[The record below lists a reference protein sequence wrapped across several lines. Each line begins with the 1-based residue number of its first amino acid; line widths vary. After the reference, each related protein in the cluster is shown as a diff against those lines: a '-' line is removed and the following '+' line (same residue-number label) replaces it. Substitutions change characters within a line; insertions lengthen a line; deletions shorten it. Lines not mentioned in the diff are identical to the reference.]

1 MFLPSPKY
9 LEIQNLLLQRIKNGD
24 YQEGQLIPKEVDL
37 AEQLNVSRPTVRHAI
52 RNLVQA
58 GYLER
63 RKKRGTIVT
72 QTKIKQQFT
81 HVIESYNTEIQNNG
95 LVAKTQVLNFSTEK
109 ASDEVTEALTIKPNT
124 EVYKLVRLRSA
135 DNKPVVFVVTYLP
148 IAQLPDLQKIDFT
161 HHSLYSEL
169 AKAGLEI
176 THVSR
181 KIEVHPATEEE
192 AQLLETD
199 IKAPIFYF
207 HTIGFTKDHRA
218 LEYSIAS
225 YRGDLNYF
233 MVEIDKH

>member
-1 MFLPSPKY
+1 MPSPKY

-109 ASDEVTEALTIKPNT
+109 ANDEVAEALTIKPNT

-135 DNKPVVFVVTYLP
+135 DNKPVVFVITYLP

-181 KIEVHPATEEE
+181 KIEVHPATKEE

>member
-1 MFLPSPKY
+1 LFLPSPKY

-109 ASDEVTEALTIKPNT
+109 ANDEVAEALTIKPNT

-135 DNKPVVFVVTYLP
+135 DNKPVVFVITYLP

>member
-1 MFLPSPKY
+1 MPSPKY

-24 YQEGQLIPKEVDL
+24 YQEGQLIPKEIDL

-109 ASDEVTEALTIKPNT
+109 ASEEVAEALTIKPNT

-148 IAQLPDLQKIDFT
+148 IAQLSDLQKIDFT

>member
-1 MFLPSPKY
+1 MPSPKY

-24 YQEGQLIPKEVDL
+24 YQEGQLIPKEIDL

-52 RNLVQA
+52 RNLVQG

-81 HVIESYNTEIQNNG
+81 HLIESYNTEIQNNG

-109 ASDEVTEALTIKPNT
+109 ASDEVAEALTIKPNT

>member
-1 MFLPSPKY
+1 MPSPKY

-24 YQEGQLIPKEVDL
+24 YQEGQLIPKEIDL

-52 RNLVQA
+52 RNLVQG

>member
-1 MFLPSPKY
+1 MPSPKY

-52 RNLVQA
+52 RNLVQG

>member
-1 MFLPSPKY
+1 MPSPKY

-24 YQEGQLIPKEVDL
+24 YQEGQLIPKEIDL

-52 RNLVQA
+52 RNLVQG

-109 ASDEVTEALTIKPNT
+109 ASNEVAEALTIKPNT

>member
-1 MFLPSPKY
+1 MPSPKY

-109 ASDEVTEALTIKPNT
+109 ASDEVAEALTIKPNT

-148 IAQLPDLQKIDFT
+148 IAQLSDLQKIDFT

-181 KIEVHPATEEE
+181 KIEVHPAMEEE

>member
-1 MFLPSPKY
+1 MPSPKY

-81 HVIESYNTEIQNNG
+81 HVIESYNTEIQNHG
-95 LVAKTQVLNFSTEK
+95 LAAKTQVLNFSTEK
-109 ASDEVTEALTIKPNT
+109 ASDEVAEALTIKPNT

-135 DNKPVVFVVTYLP
+135 DIKPVVFVVTYLP

-169 AKAGLEI
+169 AKAALEI
-176 THVSR
+176 THVSP
-181 KIEVHPATEEE
+181 KIEVHPAMEEE
-192 AQLLETD
+192 AQLLKTD

>member
-1 MFLPSPKY
+1 MLSPKY

-24 YQEGQLIPKEVDL
+24 YQEGQLIPKEIDL

-52 RNLVQA
+52 RNLVQG

-109 ASDEVTEALTIKPNT
+109 ASNEVAEALTIKPNT

>member
-1 MFLPSPKY
+1 MPSPKY

-24 YQEGQLIPKEVDL
+24 YQEGQLIPKEVAL

-52 RNLVQA
+52 RNLVQG

-109 ASDEVTEALTIKPNT
+109 ANDEVAEALTIKPNT

-135 DNKPVVFVVTYLP
+135 DNKPVVFVITYLP

>member
-1 MFLPSPKY
+1 
-9 LEIQNLLLQRIKNGD
+9 
-24 YQEGQLIPKEVDL
+24 
-37 AEQLNVSRPTVRHAI
+37 
-52 RNLVQA
+52 
-58 GYLER
+58 
-63 RKKRGTIVT
+63 
-72 QTKIKQQFT
+72 
-81 HVIESYNTEIQNNG
+81 
-95 LVAKTQVLNFSTEK
+95 
-109 ASDEVTEALTIKPNT
+109 NT

>member
-1 MFLPSPKY
+1 MPSPKY

-52 RNLVQA
+52 RNLVQG

-109 ASDEVTEALTIKPNT
+109 ANDEVAEALTIKPNT

-135 DNKPVVFVVTYLP
+135 DNKPVVFVITYLP
-148 IAQLPDLQKIDFT
+148 ITQLPDLQKIDFT

>member
-1 MFLPSPKY
+1 MPSPKY

-95 LVAKTQVLNFSTEK
+95 LIAKTQVLNFSTEK
-109 ASDEVTEALTIKPNT
+109 ASDEVAEALTIKPNT

-135 DNKPVVFVVTYLP
+135 DNKPVVFVVTYLT

>member
-1 MFLPSPKY
+1 MPSPKY

-109 ASDEVTEALTIKPNT
+109 ASEEVAEALTIKPNT

-148 IAQLPDLQKIDFT
+148 IAQLSDLQKIDFT

-192 AQLLETD
+192 AQLLKTD

>member
-1 MFLPSPKY
+1 MPSPKY

-52 RNLVQA
+52 RNLVQG

-109 ASDEVTEALTIKPNT
+109 ASDEVAEALTIKPNT

>member
-1 MFLPSPKY
+1 MPSPKY

-109 ASDEVTEALTIKPNT
+109 ANDEVAEALTIKPNT

-148 IAQLPDLQKIDFT
+148 IAQLSDLQKIDFT

>member
-109 ASDEVTEALTIKPNT
+109 ASDEVAEALTIKPNT

-135 DNKPVVFVVTYLP
+135 DNKPVVFVITYLP

>member
-24 YQEGQLIPKEVDL
+24 YQEGQLIPKEVNL

-109 ASDEVTEALTIKPNT
+109 ASDEVAEALTIKPNT

-148 IAQLPDLQKIDFT
+148 IAQLSDLQKIDFT

>member
-1 MFLPSPKY
+1 MPSPKY
-9 LEIQNLLLQRIKNGD
+9 LEIQNLLLQCIKNGD

-109 ASDEVTEALTIKPNT
+109 ASDEVAEALTIKPNT

-148 IAQLPDLQKIDFT
+148 IAQLSDLQKIDFT
-161 HHSLYSEL
+161 HYSLYSEL

>member
-1 MFLPSPKY
+1 MPSPKY

-24 YQEGQLIPKEVDL
+24 YQEGQLIPKEIDL

-52 RNLVQA
+52 RNLVQG

-63 RKKRGTIVT
+63 RKKSGTIVT

-109 ASDEVTEALTIKPNT
+109 ASDEVAEALTIKPNT

>member
-1 MFLPSPKY
+1 MPSPKY

-63 RKKRGTIVT
+63 KKKRGTIVT

-109 ASDEVTEALTIKPNT
+109 ANDEVAEALTIKPNT
-124 EVYKLVRLRSA
+124 EAYKLVRLRSA
-135 DNKPVVFVVTYLP
+135 DNKPVVFVITYLP

>member
-1 MFLPSPKY
+1 MPSPKY

-109 ASDEVTEALTIKPNT
+109 ASDEVAEALTIKPNT

-135 DNKPVVFVVTYLP
+135 DNKPVVFVITYLP

-192 AQLLETD
+192 AQLLKTD

>member
-1 MFLPSPKY
+1 MPSPKY

-37 AEQLNVSRPTVRHAI
+37 AEQLNVSRPTVRHAS

-109 ASDEVTEALTIKPNT
+109 ASDEVAEALTIKPNT

>member
-24 YQEGQLIPKEVDL
+24 YQEGQLIPKEIDL

-52 RNLVQA
+52 RNLVQG

-109 ASDEVTEALTIKPNT
+109 ASDEVAEALTIKPNT

-148 IAQLPDLQKIDFT
+148 IAQLPDSQK
-161 HHSLYSEL
+161 LNNNL
-169 AKAGLEI
+169 A
-176 THVSR
+176 
-181 KIEVHPATEEE
+181 
-192 AQLLETD
+192 
-199 IKAPIFYF
+199 
-207 HTIGFTKDHRA
+207 
-218 LEYSIAS
+218 
-225 YRGDLNYF
+225 
-233 MVEIDKH
+233 M

>member
-1 MFLPSPKY
+1 MPSPKY

-63 RKKRGTIVT
+63 RKKRGTVVT

-81 HVIESYNTEIQNNG
+81 RVIESYNTEIQNNG

-109 ASDEVTEALTIKPNT
+109 ANDEVAEALTIKPNT

-135 DNKPVVFVVTYLP
+135 DNKPVVFVITYLP

>member
-81 HVIESYNTEIQNNG
+81 HVIESYNTVIQNNG

-109 ASDEVTEALTIKPNT
+109 ANDEVAEALTIKPNT

-135 DNKPVVFVVTYLP
+135 DNKPVVFVITYLP

>member
-1 MFLPSPKY
+1 MPSPKY

-109 ASDEVTEALTIKPNT
+109 ASDEVAEALTIKPNT

-135 DNKPVVFVVTYLP
+135 DNKPFVFVVTYLP

-169 AKAGLEI
+169 AKTGLEI

>member
-1 MFLPSPKY
+1 MPSPKY

-109 ASDEVTEALTIKPNT
+109 ANDEVAEALTIKPNT

-207 HTIGFTKDHRA
+207 HTICFTKDHRA

>member
-1 MFLPSPKY
+1 MPSPKY

-109 ASDEVTEALTIKPNT
+109 ANDEVAEALTIKPNT

-135 DNKPVVFVVTYLP
+135 YNKPVVFVITYLP

>member
-1 MFLPSPKY
+1 MPSPKY

-109 ASDEVTEALTIKPNT
+109 ASDEVAEALTIKPNT

-192 AQLLETD
+192 AQLLKTD

>member
-1 MFLPSPKY
+1 MPSPKY

-95 LVAKTQVLNFSTEK
+95 LVAKTQVMNFSTEK
-109 ASDEVTEALTIKPNT
+109 ASDEVAEALTIKPNT

-169 AKAGLEI
+169 AQAGLEI

>member
-1 MFLPSPKY
+1 MPSPKY

-24 YQEGQLIPKEVDL
+24 YQEGQLIPKEIDL
-37 AEQLNVSRPTVRHAI
+37 AEQLNISRPTVRHAI
-52 RNLVQA
+52 RNLVQG

-109 ASDEVTEALTIKPNT
+109 ASDEVAEALTIKPNT

>member
-1 MFLPSPKY
+1 MPSPKY
-9 LEIQNLLLQRIKNGD
+9 LEIQNLLLQRIKNGN

-52 RNLVQA
+52 RNLVQG

-109 ASDEVTEALTIKPNT
+109 ASDEVAEALTIKPNT

-135 DNKPVVFVVTYLP
+135 DNKPVVFVITYLP

>member
-1 MFLPSPKY
+1 MPSPKY

-109 ASDEVTEALTIKPNT
+109 ASEEVAEALTIKPNT

-192 AQLLETD
+192 AQLLKTD

>member
-24 YQEGQLIPKEVDL
+24 YQEGQLIPKEIDL

-52 RNLVQA
+52 RNLVQG

-109 ASDEVTEALTIKPNT
+109 ASDEVAEALTIKPNT

>member
-1 MFLPSPKY
+1 MPSPKY

-24 YQEGQLIPKEVDL
+24 YQEGQLIPKEIDL

-52 RNLVQA
+52 RNLVQG

-109 ASDEVTEALTIKPNT
+109 ASGEVAEALTIKPNT

-192 AQLLETD
+192 AQLLETY

>member
-1 MFLPSPKY
+1 MPSPKY
-9 LEIQNLLLQRIKNGD
+9 LEIQNLLLQRIKNGN

-52 RNLVQA
+52 RNLVQG

-81 HVIESYNTEIQNNG
+81 HVIESYNTEIQNND

-109 ASDEVTEALTIKPNT
+109 ANDEVAEALTIKPNT

-135 DNKPVVFVVTYLP
+135 DNKPVVFVITYLP